1 MHERYLIEASNLSRR
16 FGKSRIFRGISF
28 SVESGDCFFITGPN
42 GSGKSTLVQIIAG
55 LQKPSEGKLAIKL
68 NGKEILESLW
78 SHIGFASPAMNLYE
92 RLTVYENASFAFRG
106 KDKSLINHYIS
117 LFGLGKHKDKE
128 ARILSSGLRQRL
140 RLITAMINSPGIVL
154 LDEPGSNL
162 DVEGKDV
169 LFREI
174 EKIKKESLVIIAS
187 NDPEELK
194 LCHKGID
201 LAKQNS

>member
-1 MHERYLIEASNLSRR
+1 M
-16 FGKSRIFRGISF
+16 
-28 SVESGDCFFITGPN
+28 
-42 GSGKSTLVQIIAG
+42 
-55 LQKPSEGKLAIKL
+55 
-68 NGKEILESLW
+68 
-78 SHIGFASPAMNLYE
+78 
-92 RLTVYENASFAFRG
+92 
-106 KDKSLINHYIS
+106 INHYIS